1 MDASPVTERAGIEQ
15 KLELLLDRGWSR
27 ERLDSWRQA
36 RLTETFE
43 AARRISFWRDR
54 IGGADDIEAIVPL
67 GRETLRDNFERMRRS
82 SSAPTVGRWTSGS
95 TGRPVRL
102 EHGPGQIGFAAAA
115 RLRQLAWFGLPARQL
130 PTANIWAGLSAA
142 DPLVTAGGEGGAELL
157 INYWALS
164 EDRLGE
170 LHDAIKGAGGVT
182 LAGGTTSM
190 LARWAELYEA
200 SPLDASE
207 LGVELAIVGGEMTY
221 PEQRRAIERSF
232 RCRTAEMYGSWE
244 AQMIG
249 CECPEGTLH
258 VNEEVVAVELLTDDG
273 TPSAAGEFGNVAV
286 TLLHNP
292 EFPLIRYLLGDV
304 ARRSPRGCP
313 CERPQAALELGIAR
327 REEMISCRDGRRL
340 HPRLIRSA
348 LERELG
354 PRLRSFHTVQEA
366 PGRFSSSVELD
377 GGRLPARLAAL
388 IEAELRAGM
397 DEDDV
402 SVRVHQS
409 DRGQIE
415 RLRGGKLRTFSN
427 RCPERAAGG

>member
-1 MDASPVTERAGIEQ
+1 
-15 KLELLLDRGWSR
+15 
-27 ERLDSWRQA
+27 
-36 RLTETFE
+36 
-43 AARRISFWRDR
+43 
-54 IGGADDIEAIVPL
+54 
-67 GRETLRDNFERMRRS
+67 
-82 SSAPTVGRWTSGS
+82 
-95 TGRPVRL
+95 
-102 EHGPGQIGFAAAA
+102 
-115 RLRQLAWFGLPARQL
+115 
-130 PTANIWAGLSAA
+130 
-142 DPLVTAGGEGGAELL
+142 
-157 INYWALS
+157 
-164 EDRLGE
+164 
-170 LHDAIKGAGGVT
+170 
-182 LAGGTTSM
+182 
-190 LARWAELYEA
+190 
-200 SPLDASE
+200 
-207 LGVELAIVGGEMTY
+207 
-221 PEQRRAIERSF
+221 
-232 RCRTAEMYGSWE
+232 MYGSWE

-258 VNEEVVAVELLTDDG
+258 VNEEVVAVELLSDDG

-304 ARRSPRGCP
+304 ARRSPRGCR